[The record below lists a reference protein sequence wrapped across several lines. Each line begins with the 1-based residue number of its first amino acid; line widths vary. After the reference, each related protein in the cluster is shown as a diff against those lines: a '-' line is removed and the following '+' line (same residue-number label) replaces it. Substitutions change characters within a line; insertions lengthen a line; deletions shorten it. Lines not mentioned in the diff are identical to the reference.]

1 MDIRDVVT
9 ASKMGIW
16 RCQPKGQ
23 LDIICPGSIKAS
35 LAGSQKDQFP
45 NLPSVGLSQAEVL

>member
-35 LAGSQKDQFP
+35 LAGSQKDLFP